1 MSAILA
7 LHAPQ
12 DLEARDVAA
21 FNQKADA
28 FELCDKS
35 FGARC
40 AKFYICFGPKPSNF
54 NYIFLSIGLNLYAGD
69 EGATFQNRKD
79 IIAILAPRSR
89 NEDLY
94 AIGKAKYFFRACAV
108 AQGRIKGAEN
118 AQTV

>member
-1 MSAILA
+1 MRLSSAISLSVRVA
-7 LHAPQ
+7 L
-12 DLEARDVAA
+12 
-21 FNQKADA
+21 
-28 FELCDKS
+28 S
-35 FGARC
+35 FTFASGQNPL
-40 AKFYICFGPKPSNF
+40 ISI
-54 NYIFLSIGLNLYAGD
+54 IFFSIGLNLYAGD
-69 EGATFQNRKD
+69 EGAAFQNRKD